1 MGKNL
6 TGGNKQKSK
15 KNHIE
20 KPRSVPISQIT
31 PDEETTFIGL
41 VTKKLGSCR
50 FNVELFPTNTNINSL
65 IPGSFQRKVYIN
77 INDYVLVQKS
87 DLGEKQTYILHK
99 YDKNEID
106 ELINIGKFKI
116 KNDGLDDDLFREH
129 DETQKDV
136 EISLDDL

>member
-1 MGKNL
+1 MGKNT

-15 KNHIE
+15 KNHTE

-31 PDEETTFIGL
+31 PDEEITFIGL

-50 FNVELFPTNTNINSL
+50 FNVELFPTSTNVNAL
-65 IPGSFQRKVYIN
+65 IPGSFQKKVYIN
-77 INDYVLVQKS
+77 INDYVLIQKS

-99 YDKNEID
+99 YEKKEID
-106 ELINIGKFKI
+106 ELIELGKFK
-116 KNDGLDDDLFREH
+116 NNNDDLVDDIFREH
-129 DETQKDV
+129 DDSQQDI

>member
-20 KPRSVPISQIT
+20 KPSSIPISQIT
-31 PDEETTFIGL
+31 PDEEITFIGL

-50 FNVELFPTNTNINSL
+50 FNVELFPTNMNINAL
-65 IPGSFQRKVYIN
+65 VPGSFQKKVYIN
-77 INDYVLVQKS
+77 MNDYVLVQKS
-87 DLGEKQTYILHK
+87 DLGETQTYILHK

-106 ELINIGKFKI
+106 SLINLGKFKI
-116 KNDGLDDDLFREH
+116 NNGINDDLFREY
-129 DETQKDV
+129 DESQEDV
-136 EISLDDL
+136 EISLDNL